1 MIWTAVLLA
10 SLGVAAITVPASV
23 NIHESNIALAQAEQE
38 KAEFAVMQEQ
48 DEYTN
53 DWCDPKADQ

>member
-1 MIWTAVLLA
+1 MIWTAVLVA

-23 NIHESNIALAQAEQE
+23 NIHESNIALAEAERE
-38 KAEFAVMQEQ
+38 RAEFAVMQEY
-48 DEYTN
+48 EPAN